1 MVATQSRQDPMP
13 KVQHT
18 KEKMLSGVTDSDQL
32 EKSTVLSQDK
42 EVYVWSRFIFD
53 LLVVSLV
60 LP

>member
-1 MVATQSRQDPMP
+1 MP

-18 KEKMLSGVTDSDQL
+18 KEKMSSGVTDPDQL

>member
-1 MVATQSRQDPMP
+1 MVATQSHQDPMP
-13 KVQHT
+13 KVQHA
-18 KEKMLSGVTDSDQL
+18 KEKTSSGVTDPDQL